1 MTRSVPHG
9 WKEITLD
16 SVLKIQGGYA
26 FKSSCFQETG
36 IPIVR
41 MSNLKEGKLDLSEAA
56 LYPEDLLN
64 NLDEFLLADGDVVIG
79 LSGSIEN
86 YAEIRNEDLPCYL
99 NQRVGKFQKTS
110 SRFFYPLTKHIVT
123 HKDFKTYLKSICTGA
138 QVNLSPKEILAFPIL
153 LPTLPEQEGIAAVLG
168 SVDATIDATKQVI
181 AQTRQLKRAVM
192 QTLLTRGLPGQH
204 TQFKPSPLGTIPADW
219 EVVKLGSCVE
229 FGPQNGLYKHASHYG
244 SGTYIVRIDDFQ
256 NGRFIRSSNFKRT
269 DLTQQEIT
277 SFKLDKG
284 DFLINR
290 VNSLSHL
297 GKAAIVPD
305 LDEDT
310 VFESNM
316 MRLKFK
322 QSVLNVVYANYWFL
336 GEFALQQIK
345 NFAKIAVAQ
354 CSISQQDVSSFLI
367 PLPPLPEQEAIVGI
381 LNTVDARLAR
391 ETETLTRL
399 QTLKTALMQVL
410 LTGEVRVPA
419 ALGMS
424 RPAEYGETSPIAV
437 REIVRQ
443 GSR

>member
-1 MTRSVPHG
+1 MTRPVPHG
-9 WKEITLD
+9 WKEVALSD
-16 SVLKIQGGYA
+16 VSNAHSGGTPSRDEPD
-26 FKSSCFQETG
+26 FWNDG
-36 IPIVR
+36 IPWMKIEDITKSGKYLSTTIETISDLGLQKSAAKLFPVGTVFLA
-41 MSNLKEGKLDLSEAA
+41 MYASVGELCISKIETSCNQAILGFSNLKNIQRDYLYYYLLSLKEAWKRDIQTGSQ
-56 LYPEDLLN
+56 PNLN
-64 NLDEFLLADGDVVIG
+64 KG
-79 LSGSIEN
+79 LVLG
-86 YAEIRNEDLPCYL
+86 R
-99 NQRVGKFQKTS
+99 T
-110 SRFFYPLTKHIVT
+110 
-123 HKDFKTYLKSICTGA
+123 
-138 QVNLSPKEILAFPIL
+138 IL
-153 LPTLPEQEGIAAVLG
+153 LPPLPEQEGIAAVLG